1 MIHLAILLNSSAAQF
16 LIWPIVG
23 AAAGLYLFYRGFV
36 LLQRKR
42 LILNTPQSKI
52 RSAAMGLVEASG
64 LATGPYS
71 LLAPV
76 TARPCYYY
84 RTMVWQWERQGKNN
98 TWVKKVD
105 ESLHVPFY
113 LDDNTGRAL
122 INPQGADLD
131 IHCDFKEEFRQSTF
145 SDARGTAPDNVTNF
159 LLMHGVDSEKKIKIE
174 EYCIKPKNCLF
185 VLGTLA
191 HNPGLEVTGTAVQTI
206 HGSGF
211 RTSSSFGSLSLS
223 FGTSPFAGA
232 ASRSA
237 SFSAASHA
245 PARPI
250 LDKAKQDQIAA
261 AMMKAGITN
270 PAAWAA
276 VGVTPVATVASA
288 VSTPA
293 GAAAAPAPAL
303 EQFDL
308 HPATVL
314 MKGAHDPS
322 FLISW
327 KSQHDLVGALS
338 WKSAL
343 MIWGGPALTVLSVYL
358 LALQFGWL

>member
-1 MIHLAILLNSSAAQF
+1 MIHLAILVNSSTGQF
-16 LIWPIVG
+16 MIWPIVG

-52 RSAAMGLVEASG
+52 RSAAMGLVEVSG
-64 LATGPYS
+64 LTTGPYS

-76 TARPCYYY
+76 TARPCYLY

-113 LDDNTGRAL
+113 LDDNTGRVL
-122 INPQGADLD
+122 VNPQGADLD
-131 IHCDFKEEFRQSTF
+131 IHCDFKEEFNNSIFTRLGIPENIS
-145 SDARGTAPDNVTNF
+145 NF
-159 LLMHGVDSEKKIKIE
+159 LLMHSIDTEKKIKIE
-174 EYCIKPKNCLF
+174 EYCIKPKNSLF

-206 HGSGF
+206 HGSGL
-211 RTSSSFGSLSLS
+211 RTSSTFGALSLS
-223 FGTSPFAGA
+223 FGTSLFGGA
-232 ASRSA
+232 SA
-237 SFSAASHA
+237 SSAAISA
-245 PARPI
+245 AVSQVPARPV

-276 VGVTPVATVASA
+276 VGVTPLATVASA
-288 VSTPA
+288 VSAPA
-293 GAAAAPAPAL
+293 GTAAAPAPAL

-314 MKGAHDPS
+314 MKGMHDHS

-327 KSQHDLVGALS
+327 KSQRELVGSLS

-358 LALQFGWL
+358 FALQFGWL

>member
-1 MIHLAILLNSSAAQF
+1 MIHLAILVNSSTGQF
-16 LIWPIVG
+16 MIWPIAG
-23 AAAGLYLFYRGFV
+23 AAAGLYLFYRGFD

-52 RSAAMGLVEASG
+52 RSASMGLVEVSG
-64 LATGPYS
+64 LATGPYA

-84 RTMVWQWERQGKNN
+84 RTMVWQWERKGKNT

-113 LDDNTGRAL
+113 LDDNTGRVL
-122 INPQGADLD
+122 VNPQGADLD
-131 IHCDFKEEFRQSTF
+131 IHCDFKEEFRQSIF
-145 SDARGTAPDNVTNF
+145 SGNRGTAPDNITNF
-159 LLMHGVDSEKKIKIE
+159 LLMHGIDSEKKIKIE
-174 EYCIKPKNCLF
+174 EYCIKPKNSLF

-206 HGSGF
+206 HGSDLH
-211 RTSSSFGSLSLS
+211 TSGNFGGHSLS
-223 FGTSPFAGA
+223 FSTSFFGA
-232 ASRSA
+232 SPN
-237 SFSAASHA
+237 SAAISTAMSHTTTH
-245 PARPI
+245 PA

-276 VGVTPVATVASA
+276 VGLTPLATVASA

-293 GAAAAPAPAL
+293 GTAAAPAPAL

-314 MKGAHDPS
+314 MKGTHDHS

-327 KSQHDLVGALS
+327 KSQRELVGTLN

-343 MIWGGPALTVLSVYL
+343 MIWGGPALTVLSAYFF
-358 LALQFGWL
+358 ALQIGWL